1 MKLQAVKFGLAAA
14 LVSAIFV
21 LIGRVLLLAAPFGPL
36 RGGGSPVSGYPQGG
50 YMMHGYGGP
59 MMGGFR
65 YGHMYG
71 LGWSGYFAG
80 LVVGL
85 IVVPFVVGVAAWATA
100 TVYNR
105 LLATPAAKE
114 TESEPP
120 E

>member
-1 MKLQAVKFGLAAA
+1 MNLDAKKFGFAAA
-14 LVSAIFV
+14 IVAGIFWLV
-21 LIGRVLLLAAPFGPL
+21 GRLLQLAAPFGPL
-36 RGGGSPVSGYPQGG
+36 RGGGYAVFGNTHG

-71 LGWSGYFAG
+71 LGWGGYFAG

-85 IVVPFVVGVAAWATA
+85 IVVPLVAGVAAWATA

-105 LLATPAAKE
+105 LLDRTRPGAPEVPPAD
-114 TESEPP
+114 
-120 E
+120 